1 MCDGRRLIGAA
12 RSQGCPEPPGAGRG
26 MREAPKALP
35 EPSVSD
41 LWPPE
46 RERMRFCCLRPRLW
60 PRQHTAG
67 VGRAAG
73 LGLRA
78 VA

>member
-1 MCDGRRLIGAA
+1 
-12 RSQGCPEPPGAGRG
+12 

-35 EPSVSD
+35 KPSVSD
-41 LWPPE
+41 LWSPE
-46 RERMRFCCLRPRLW
+46 RERMRFCCLRAHLW

-67 VGRAAG
+67 VGRAPG